1 MIESQRLERPTI
13 GLVVP
18 CFNEEQALPFAVPAL
33 VAELESMSAAGR
45 ISEESFV
52 FLVDDGSV
60 DNTWQLI
67 QAYAEQG
74 LPVAGLK
81 LSRNFGHQHALM
93 AGLLEADADYLVSL
107 DADLQD
113 DIGVLPEMLA
123 AAAEGSEI
131 VYAVRN
137 DRTTDTRFKRW
148 TAGLHYR
155 LSEALGIETI
165 RDHADFRLMSRRAIK
180 LLRQYRETN
189 LYLRGIIPQLG
200 LATSQVLCKRNE
212 RVAGESKYT
221 FWPMLSLSLKGL
233 TSFSV
238 APLRFI
244 ALMGIL
250 ILLAALILGGW
261 VLYAAIWVGETI
273 PGWAS
278 TVLPIYLLGGLQL
291 FAIGIVGEYIGK
303 IYIEVKR
310 RPMYLLE
317 ERCSATHINPHPRPH
332 SHEQNNR

>member
-1 MIESQRLERPTI
+1 MVDSQGLEPPTI

-18 CFNEEQALPFAVPAL
+18 CFNEEQALPITVPAL
-33 VAELESMSAAGR
+33 AVELESLSAAGK
-45 ISEESFV
+45 ISQDSFI

-60 DNTWQLI
+60 DTTWQLI
-67 QAYAEQG
+67 SSYAEQG

-81 LSRNFGHQHALM
+81 LSRNFGHQHALL
-93 AGLLEADADYLVSL
+93 AGLMEADADYLVSL

-113 DIGVLPEMLA
+113 DISVLSEMLA
-123 AAAEGSEI
+123 AAADGSEI
-131 VYAVRN
+131 VYAVRD
-137 DRTTDTRFKRW
+137 DRSTDTRFKRW
-148 TAGLHYR
+148 TASFHYW
-155 LSEALGIETI
+155 LSESMGIETI
-165 RDHADFRLMSRRAIK
+165 RNHADFRLMSRRAVT
-180 LLRQYRETN
+180 LLRQYGESN
-189 LYLRGIIPQLG
+189 LYLRGVVPQLG
-200 LATSQVLCKRNE
+200 LKTAKVFCTRKE

-221 FWPMLSLSLKGL
+221 FWPMLSLSLKGI

-250 ILLAALILGGW
+250 VFLAAVGLGSW
-261 VLYAAIWVGETI
+261 VLYAVLWIGETT

-278 TVLPIYLLGGLQL
+278 TVLPIYLLGGFQL

-310 RPMYLLE
+310 RPLYLSE
-317 ERCSATHINPHPRPH
+317 QRCSASHINAHIRT
-332 SHEQNNR
+332 RR

>member
-1 MIESQRLERPTI
+1 MNESQRLERPTV

-18 CFNEEQALPFAVPAL
+18 CYNEEPALPITVPAL
-33 VAELESMSAAGR
+33 VSELESLCAAGK
-45 ISEESFV
+45 ISEESFI

-60 DNTWQLI
+60 DGTWHTILD
-67 QAYAEQG
+67 YAEQG

-113 DIGVLPEMLA
+113 DIAVLPEMLA
-123 AAAEGSEI
+123 AAADGSEI
-131 VYAVRN
+131 VYAVRS

-148 TAGLHYR
+148 TASFHYW

-165 RDHADFRLMSRRAIK
+165 RDHADFRLMSRRAVR

-212 RVAGESKYT
+212 RVAGQSKYT
-221 FWPMLSLSLKGL
+221 LWPMLSLSLKGL

-244 ALMGIL
+244 AAMGIL
-250 ILLAALILGGW
+250 ILLAAITLGGW

-278 TVLPIYLLGGLQL
+278 TVLPIYLLGGFQL

-310 RPMYLLE
+310 RPLYLLE
-317 ERCSATHINPHPRPH
+317 GRCSAAHIHPHNK
-332 SHEQNNR
+332 NNC